1 MRRLTMLLLIGL
13 SLLAFSPLVSPAQEL
28 ALSVAISM
36 KEATEEL
43 GRRFQE
49 SRSGVRLRY
58 NFGASGALQQQIE
71 AGAPVDLF
79 ISAGDAQYG
88 CVGAEG
94 PAPPGQPPHLREK
107 CPRGRCAGRRPTSA
121 GPAGRS
127 AAGGHPADRHR
138 ESQDRSRRPVRRG
151 EPAVACPLEYVAR
164 SEVEAGIGSSRSTA
178 GPSTSCR
185 PERISRPDRKTF
197 RKDSMASPSVRIQQ
211 IRARDL
217 DVKPGHLGDLQMPTL
232 CPADSQITIRAQA
245 GWVAHH
251 EGPRSARPIR

>member
-79 ISAGDAQYG
+79 ISAGDAQM
-88 CVGAEG
+88 GALEWKG
-94 PAPPGQPPHLREK
+94 LLRPGSRRTFARNALVAVVPADAPRAPGQPADLLRVDI
-107 CPRGRCAGRRPTSA
+107 RRIAIGNPKTV
-121 GPAGRS
+121 PAGQYAEESLRS
-127 AAGGHPADRHR
+127 LALWDAV
-138 ESQDRSRRPVRRG
+138 RSKLVYGENVRQ
-151 EPAVACPLEYVAR
+151 VLEYVAR
-164 SEVEAGIGSSRSTA
+164 GEVEAGIGSSRSTA

-197 RKDSMASPSVRIQQ
+197 RKDSMASPSVRIQADS
-211 IRARDL
+211 RAR
-217 DVKPGHLGDLQMPTL
+217 
-232 CPADSQITIRAQA
+232 
-245 GWVAHH
+245 
-251 EGPRSARPIR
+251 PRCETRPSA